1 MARRSGSTATTTAT
15 RDAKKTIDMFLA
27 LLSERAE
34 VSGRRLAVEA
44 LVMYSR
50 LQGET
55 LEHFLDLLAQ
65 TFAPDEGRIGGAIDA
80 YRAQPG
86 DATLAELQMAVESP
100 RLELFRRLNVAPMA
114 TGALIDL
121 RRKVRDTLKE
131 HPDRSGIDRDLA
143 HLFRSWFNR
152 GFLVLRQID
161 WHSSAAILEKLIA
174 YEAVHQI
181 RDWHD
186 LRRRLQEDRRCYA
199 FFHPALPDEPLIFV
213 EVALTRGMTGR
224 VQPLLDADAPVG
236 DVRRA
241 NAAIFYSITNC
252 QAGLHGISFG
262 NSLIKQVVEDLGRDL
277 PGMRI
282 FASLSPMPGFC
293 RWLKSESTSSHLS
306 PDLRQY
312 LQALETPDSA
322 VAAVPSGLK
331 PEVLNLGARYL
342 LFAKD
347 QRRPVDSVARFHL
360 ANGARAERLNW
371 MADASDQGMRQSL
384 GLMVNYRYIVADLER
399 NHEAFIRDGKI
410 AASRQLQMIAATAP
424 RRPLASDDR
433 I

>member
-1 MARRSGSTATTTAT
+1 MAGRSGSTAATAAT

-44 LVMYSR
+44 LVTYSR
-50 LQGET
+50 LQGEA
-55 LEHFLDLLAQ
+55 LEHFFDLLAD
-65 TFAPDEGRIGGAIDA
+65 TFGPDERRIGAAIDA

-86 DATLAELQMAVESP
+86 DATLADLQMAVESP

-161 WHSSAAILEKLIA
+161 WHSSAAVLEKLIA

-293 RWLKSESTSSHLS
+293 RWLRSGSASSHLS
-306 PDLRQY
+306 QTCGSTSRRWRRRIL
-312 LQALETPDSA
+312 
-322 VAAVPSGLK
+322 PS
-331 PEVLNLGARYL
+331 
-342 LFAKD
+342 
-347 QRRPVDSVARFHL
+347 RR
-360 ANGARAERLNW
+360 
-371 MADASDQGMRQSL
+371 
-384 GLMVNYRYIVADLER
+384 
-399 NHEAFIRDGKI
+399 
-410 AASRQLQMIAATAP
+410 SRP
-424 RRPLASDDR
+424 G
-433 I
+433 

>member
-1 MARRSGSTATTTAT
+1 
-15 RDAKKTIDMFLA
+15 MFRA

-34 VSGRRLAVEA
+34 VSGRRLAVDA
-44 LVMYSR
+44 LVTYSR
-50 LQGET
+50 LQGEA
-55 LEHFLDLLAQ
+55 LEHFLDLLAG
-65 TFAPDEGRIGGAIDA
+65 TFAPDERRIGGAIDA

-86 DATLAELQMAVESP
+86 DATLAELQTAVESP

-161 WHSSAAILEKLIA
+161 WHSPAAVLEKLIA

-236 DVRRA
+236 DVRQA

-252 QAGLHGISFG
+252 QAGLSGISFG

-277 PGMRI
+277 PGIRI

-293 RWLKSESTSSHLS
+293 RWLKSESTSSQLS

-312 LQALETPDSA
+312 LQALEAPDAA
-322 VAAVPSGLK
+322 VAAIPSGLK

-371 MADASDQGMRQSL
+371 MADASGQGLRQSL

-399 NHEAFIRDGKI
+399 NHEAFVRDGRI

-424 RRPLASDDR
+424 RRPVAPDHR

>member
-1 MARRSGSTATTTAT
+1 
-15 RDAKKTIDMFLA
+15 MFRA

-44 LVMYSR
+44 LGMYSR
-50 LQGET
+50 LQGDA
-55 LEHFLDLLAQ
+55 LEHFLDLLGKV
-65 TFAPDEGRIGGAIDA
+65 FAPDEHRIDEAIDA
-80 YRAQPG
+80 YRAHSG
-86 DATLAELQMAVESP
+86 DDALAELQMAIESP

-121 RRKVRDTLKE
+121 RRKVRDTLNE
-131 HPDRSGIDRDLA
+131 HPERSGIDRDLA

-152 GFLVLRQID
+152 GFLVLQQID
-161 WHSSAAILEKLIA
+161 WRSSAVILEKLIA

-181 RDWHD
+181 RDWND
-186 LRRRLQEDRRCYA
+186 LRRRLQADRRCYA

-213 EVALTRGMTGR
+213 EVALTRGMAGR
-224 VQPLLDADAPVG
+224 VQPLLDAAAPVG

-252 QAGLHGISFG
+252 QPGLHGISFG

-277 PGMRI
+277 PGIRV

-293 RWLKSESTSSHLS
+293 RWVKTEGSSIRLS
-306 PDLRQY
+306 PELQQY
-312 LQALETPDSA
+312 LRELETADSA
-322 VAAVPSGLK
+322 AAAVPSALK
-331 PEVLNLGARYL
+331 PEVLHLGARYL
-342 LFAKD
+342 LLAKD
-347 QRRPVDSVARFHL
+347 QRRPVDAVARFHL

-371 MADASDQGMRQSL
+371 MADASDQGLRQSL
-384 GLMVNYRYIVADLER
+384 GLMVNYRYIVPDLER

-410 AASRQLQMIAATAP
+410 AASRQLQMVAASAP
-424 RRPLASDDR
+424 RRPDR

>member
-1 MARRSGSTATTTAT
+1 MT
-15 RDAKKTIDMFLA
+15 
-27 LLSERAE
+27 
-34 VSGRRLAVEA
+34 
-44 LVMYSR
+44 YSR
-50 LQGET
+50 LQGEA
-55 LEHFLDLLAQ
+55 LEHFLDLLAE
-65 TFAPDEGRIGGAIDA
+65 TFAPDERRIGGAIDA

-161 WHSSAAILEKLIA
+161 WHSSAAVLEKLIA

-236 DVRRA
+236 DVRQA

-277 PGMRI
+277 PGIRI

-371 MADASDQGMRQSL
+371 MADASDQGLRQSL

-410 AASRQLQMIAATAP
+410 AASRQLQMIAATAT
-424 RRPLASDDR
+424 RRLSPDNR

>member
-1 MARRSGSTATTTAT
+1 
-15 RDAKKTIDMFLA
+15 
-27 LLSERAE
+27 
-34 VSGRRLAVEA
+34 
-44 LVMYSR
+44 
-50 LQGET
+50 
-55 LEHFLDLLAQ
+55 
-65 TFAPDEGRIGGAIDA
+65 
-80 YRAQPG
+80 
-86 DATLAELQMAVESP
+86 
-100 RLELFRRLNVAPMA
+100 MA

-131 HPDRSGIDRDLA
+131 HPERSGVDRDLA

-152 GFLVLRQID
+152 GFLVLQQID
-161 WHSSAAILEKLIA
+161 WHSSAVVLEKLIA

-199 FFHPALPDEPLIFV
+199 FFHPALPEEPLIFV

-224 VQPLLDADAPVG
+224 VEPLLDARAPVG
-236 DVRRA
+236 DVRQA

-252 QAGLHGISFG
+252 QPGLHGISFG

-277 PGMRI
+277 PGIRI

-293 RWLKSESTSSHLS
+293 RWLKAEGSSARLS
-306 PDLRQY
+306 PELQQY
-312 LQALETPDSA
+312 LQSLEAPDSA
-322 VAAVPSGLK
+322 VAAVPPALK
-331 PEVLNLGARYL
+331 PEVLHLGARYL

-371 MADASDQGMRQSL
+371 MADASDQGLRQSL

-399 NHEAFIRDGKI
+399 NHEAFVRDGKI
-410 AASRQLQMIAATAP
+410 AASSQLQMIAATAP
-424 RRPLASDDR
+424 RRSDDR

>member
-1 MARRSGSTATTTAT
+1 MAGRSGSTVTTTAT
-15 RDAKKTIDMFLA
+15 RDAAKTIDMFRA

-34 VSGRRLAVEA
+34 VSGRHLAVEA

-50 LQGET
+50 LQGEA
-55 LEHFLDLLAQ
+55 LEHFLDLLAE
-65 TFAPDEGRIGGAIDA
+65 TFAPDERRIEGAIDA

-161 WHSSAAILEKLIA
+161 WHSSAVVLEKLIA

-213 EVALTRGMTGR
+213 EVALTRGMAGR
-224 VQPLLDADAPVG
+224 VEPLLDADAPVG
-236 DVRRA
+236 DVPRA

-277 PGMRI
+277 PGIRI

-293 RWLKSESTSSHLS
+293 RWLKTESNSTHLS
-306 PDLRQY
+306 PELRQH

-322 VAAVPSGLK
+322 AAAVPSALK

-342 LFAKD
+342 LLAKD

-371 MADASDQGMRQSL
+371 MADASDQGLRQSL

-399 NHEAFIRDGKI
+399 NHEAFVRDGRI

-424 RRPLASDDR
+424 RRPIAPDSR

>member
-1 MARRSGSTATTTAT
+1 MAGRSGGTATTTAT
-15 RDAKKTIDMFLA
+15 KDAKKTIDMFRA

-34 VSGRRLAVEA
+34 VSGRRLAVDA
-44 LVMYSR
+44 LGTYSR
-50 LQGET
+50 LQGEA
-55 LEHFLDLLAQ
+55 LEHFLDLLAG
-65 TFAPDEGRIGGAIDA
+65 TFAPDERRIGGAIDA
-80 YRAQPG
+80 YRAQPD

-161 WHSSAAILEKLIA
+161 WHSPAAVLEKLIA

-224 VQPLLDADAPVG
+224 VEPLLDADAPVG
-236 DVRRA
+236 DVRQA

-262 NSLIKQVVEDLGRDL
+262 NSLIKQVVEDVGRDL
-277 PGMRI
+277 PGIRI

-293 RWLKSESTSSHLS
+293 RWLKSESTSSQLS
-306 PDLRQY
+306 PGLRQY
-312 LQALETPDSA
+312 LQALEAPDAA
-322 VAAVPSGLK
+322 VAAIPSGLK

-371 MADASDQGMRQSL
+371 MADASDQGLRQSL

-399 NHEAFIRDGKI
+399 NHEAFVRDGRI

-424 RRPLASDDR
+424 RRPVATDDR